1 MSRFLPVRP
10 RKANSILKGL
20 SISSGTGPDL
30 LAARILKMCAPS
42 LALPISLLARRI
54 LEVGAWPK
62 LWKLH
67 WMYTLHKK
75 KSKAKAENYRGIH
88 LTPQLSKV
96 TERLLGSLFLPF
108 LEVSG
113 AYGPNQFAYTS
124 GRSIMDAFALNV
136 MSWILAIS
144 RGFRVGLYCSDVA
157 GAFDRVPS
165 ERLLS
170 KLRAKG
176 VHPKILKLL
185 EDWLASRCALV
196 IVDGQ
201 ASKPL
206 TLSNSVFQGTVLGP
220 PLWNV
225 FYEDCNVAIR
235 SQHFKETV
243 LPTIAIA
250 TAFLQIP
257 SQT

>member
-1 MSRFLPVRP
+1 MGQ
-10 RKANSILKGL
+10 A
-20 SISSGTGPDL
+20 
-30 LAARILKMCAPS
+30 
-42 LALPISLLARRI
+42 SLLRPAD
-54 LEVGAWPK
+54 GA
-62 LWKLH
+62 LWTLLPSTLRLGFLH
-67 WMYTLHKK
+67 
-75 KSKAKAENYRGIH
+75 
-88 LTPQLSKV
+88 
-96 TERLLGSLFLPF
+96 
-108 LEVSG
+108 
-113 AYGPNQFAYTS
+113 
-124 GRSIMDAFALNV
+124 
-136 MSWILAIS
+136 LAIS

-235 SQHFKETV
+235 SEHFKETV
-243 LPTIAIA
+243 FADDCNCYRFFANAVSDVTIFNAMR
-250 TAFLQIP
+250 TC
-257 SQT
+257 QTNLHEWGLANQASFDASKESFHILFW